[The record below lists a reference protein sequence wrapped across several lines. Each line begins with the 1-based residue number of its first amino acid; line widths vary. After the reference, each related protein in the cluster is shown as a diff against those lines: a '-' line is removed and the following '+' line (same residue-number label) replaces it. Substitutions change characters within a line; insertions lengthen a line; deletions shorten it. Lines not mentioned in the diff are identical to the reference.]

1 MALIGLLGDKDVL
14 LGAIDV
20 ASLEIET
27 PEQVAG
33 VIREAMRHVDAE
45 RIRPCTNCGMA
56 PLPRAVAIGK
66 LRALGAGAALM
77 RQELNQ

>member
-1 MALIGLLGDKDVL
+1 LLKDKDVL

-33 VIREAMRHVDAE
+33 VIREATAYVDPG
-45 RIRPCTNCGMA
+45 RIYPCTNCGLA
-56 PLPRAVAIGK
+56 PLPRDVAIGK
-66 LRALGAGAALM
+66 LKALGAGAALA
-77 RQELNQ
+77 RRGNG